1 MIIRIWDFNI
11 NLSCGRAEQQAEQSE
26 ERSYIGGGRAEK
38 KTEGFFSIFLKVTS
52 AFSSSSFSV
61 YLRVFLE
68 D

>member
-1 MIIRIWDFNI
+1 MIIRIWDFNL
-11 NLSCGRAEQQAEQSE
+11 NLGGGRAEQQAEQSE
-26 ERSYIGGGRAEK
+26 ERYIGGGRAEK
-38 KTEGFFSIFLKVTS
+38 QTEGFFSIFLKVTS